1 MRFWRQFAKA
11 QEGIAAVEFALIAPI
26 MIVLFFASVE
36 VSNIMII
43 DRKVTTVTSAIADLV
58 AQDIE
63 VTDDELSDIFSI
75 GQALLQPFP
84 SDDFSV
90 TVTSVIDNNG
100 RAEVDWSDSFN
111 GGAGNFA
118 VGDLPDGILTS
129 GASVVVVDVR
139 YLHTTLVGYFLTDNV
154 ELTDRFYSRPRRVP
168 LVERVG

>member
-1 MRFWRQFAKA
+1 MSFWQRFRKA
-11 QEGIAAVEFALIAPI
+11 QDGIAAVEFALIAPI

-36 VSNIMII
+36 VSNIMIV

-58 AQDIE
+58 AQDVE
-63 VTDDELSDIFSI
+63 VSDDEMTDIYSI
-75 GQALLQPFP
+75 AQALLQPFP

-100 RAEVDWSDSFN
+100 TAEVDWSDSFN
-111 GGAGNFA
+111 GGAGDFT

-139 YLHTTLVGYFLTDNV
+139 YLHTTLVGYFITENV

-168 LVERVG
+168 LVERIG